1 MPIDDKKDLQNTAV
15 ATMNL
20 KEMDTSDL
28 IDLAAAKKA
37 KADFAAVECNIVTA
51 EIQDRVLHYLDD
63 RHIKFTERAGTGRTV
78 VSVTVAQTVDILN
91 YPQLRSLLGTELADE
106 KVSIKKPEVKY
117 DIDKLFKQALTAI
130 ILDDYERNMTI
141 EDVLDKAG
149 WCADDPKKKASLLK
163 KLKGEYKAD
172 KKTVLAALN
181 MTEDDIDIDTELY
194 LIYQIH
200 NWQLI
205 TEFFDEY
212 TFEETAEQIKRY
224 GTVNETVKVGIK
236 I

>member
-78 VSVTVAQTVDILN
+78 VSVTVAQNVDILN
-91 YPQLRSLLGTELADE
+91 YPKIRNLLGAELADE

-163 KLKGEYKAD
+163 KLKVEYKAD

-194 LIYQIH
+194 LIYQIN
-200 NWQLI
+200 NWRLI
-205 TEFFDEY
+205 RAFFDED
-212 TFEETAEQIKRY
+212 TFEQTAAEIKRY
-224 GTVNETVKVGIK
+224 VTVNETVKVGIK

>member
-20 KEMDTSDL
+20 KDMDTSDL

-91 YPQLRSLLGTELADE
+91 YPQFRSLLGTELADE

-141 EDVLDKAG
+141 EDVLF
-149 WCADDPKKKASLLK
+149 L
-163 KLKGEYKAD
+163 
-172 KKTVLAALN
+172 
-181 MTEDDIDIDTELY
+181 
-194 LIYQIH
+194 
-200 NWQLI
+200 
-205 TEFFDEY
+205 
-212 TFEETAEQIKRY
+212 
-224 GTVNETVKVGIK
+224 
-236 I
+236 

>member
-78 VSVTVAQTVDILN
+78 VSVTVAQNVDILN
-91 YPQLRSLLGTELADE
+91 YPKIRNLLGAELADE

-194 LIYQIH
+194 LIYQIN
-200 NWQLI
+200 NWRLI
-205 TEFFDEY
+205 RAFFDED
-212 TFEETAEQIKRY
+212 TFEQTAAEIKRY
-224 GTVNETVKVGIK
+224 VTVNETVKVGIK

>member
-1 MPIDDKKDLQNTAV
+1 M
-15 ATMNL
+15 
-20 KEMDTSDL
+20 
-28 IDLAAAKKA
+28 
-37 KADFAAVECNIVTA
+37 
-51 EIQDRVLHYLDD
+51 LHYLDD

-78 VSVTVAQTVDILN
+78 VSVTVAQNVDILN
-91 YPQLRSLLGTELADE
+91 YPQLRNLLGTELADE

-149 WCADDPKKKASLLK
+149 WCADDPKKKTSLLK

-205 TEFFDEY
+205 TAFFDEE
-212 TFEETAEQIKRY
+212 TFDETAEQIKRY
-224 GTVNETVKVGIK
+224 VTVNETVKVGIK

>member
-78 VSVTVAQTVDILN
+78 VSVTVAQNVDILN
-91 YPQLRSLLGTELADE
+91 YPKIRNLLGAELADE
-106 KVSIKKPEVKY
+106 KVSIKKPDVKY

-194 LIYQIH
+194 LIYQIN
-200 NWQLI
+200 NWRLI
-205 TEFFDEY
+205 RAFFDED
-212 TFEETAEQIKRY
+212 TFEQTAAEIKRY
-224 GTVNETVKVGIK
+224 VTVNETVKVGIK

>member
-1 MPIDDKKDLQNTAV
+1 MPIDVKKDLQNTAV

-205 TEFFDEY
+205 AAFFDEE

-224 GTVNETVKVGIK
+224 VTVNETVKVGIK

>member
-1 MPIDDKKDLQNTAV
+1 MPINDKKDLQNTAV

-37 KADFAAVECNIVTA
+37 KADFAAAECNVVTA

-91 YPQLRSLLGTELADE
+91 YPQFRSLLGTELADE

-205 TEFFDEY
+205 AAFFDEE

-224 GTVNETVKVGIK
+224 VTVNETVKVGIK

>member
-63 RHIKFTERAGTGRTV
+63 RHIKFTERAGTGRNV
-78 VSVTVAQTVDILN
+78 VSVTVAQNMDILN
-91 YPQLRSLLGTELADE
+91 YPKIRNLLGAELADE

-194 LIYQIH
+194 LIYQIN
-200 NWQLI
+200 NWRLI
-205 TEFFDEY
+205 RAFFDED
-212 TFEETAEQIKRY
+212 TFEQTAAEIKRY
-224 GTVNETVKVGIK
+224 VTVNETVKVGIK

>member
-20 KEMDTSDL
+20 KDMDTSDL

-91 YPQLRSLLGTELADE
+91 YPQFRSLLGRELADE

-194 LIYQIH
+194 LIYQIN
-200 NWQLI
+200 NWRLI
-205 TEFFDEY
+205 RAFFDED
-212 TFEETAEQIKRY
+212 TFEQTAAEIKRY
-224 GTVNETVKVGIK
+224 VTVNETVKVGIK

>member
-1 MPIDDKKDLQNTAV
+1 MPINDKKDLQNTAV

-37 KADFAAVECNIVTA
+37 KADFAAAECNVVTA

-78 VSVTVAQTVDILN
+78 VSVTVAQNVDILN

-205 TEFFDEY
+205 AAFFDEE

-224 GTVNETVKVGIK
+224 VTVNETVKVGIK

>member
-91 YPQLRSLLGTELADE
+91 YQQFRNLLGTELADE
-106 KVSIKKPEVKY
+106 KISIKKPEVKY

-130 ILDDYERNMTI
+130 ILDDYERNMTV

-200 NWQLI
+200 NWKLI
-205 TEFFDEY
+205 TAFFDEA
-212 TFEETAEQIKRY
+212 TFEQTAAEIKRY
-224 GTVNETVKVGIK
+224 VTVNETVKVGIK

>member
-1 MPIDDKKDLQNTAV
+1 MPIDNKKDLQNTAV

-78 VSVTVAQTVDILN
+78 VSVTVAQNVDILN
-91 YPQLRSLLGTELADE
+91 YPKIRNLLGAELADE

-194 LIYQIH
+194 LIYQIN
-200 NWQLI
+200 NWRLI
-205 TEFFDEY
+205 RAFFDED
-212 TFEETAEQIKRY
+212 TFEQTAAEIKRY
-224 GTVNETVKVGIK
+224 VTVNETVKVGIK

>member
-63 RHIKFTERAGTGRTV
+63 RHIKFTERAGTGRNV
-78 VSVTVAQTVDILN
+78 VSVTVAQNVDILN
-91 YPQLRSLLGTELADE
+91 YPKIRNLLGAELADE

-194 LIYQIH
+194 LIYQIN
-200 NWQLI
+200 NWRLI
-205 TEFFDEY
+205 RAFFDED
-212 TFEETAEQIKRY
+212 TFEQTAAEIKRY
-224 GTVNETVKVGIK
+224 VTVNETVKVGIK

>member
-51 EIQDRVLHYLDD
+51 EIQNRVLHYLDD

-78 VSVTVAQTVDILN
+78 VSVTVAQNVDILN
-91 YPQLRSLLGTELADE
+91 YPKIRNLLGAELADE

-194 LIYQIH
+194 LIYQIN
-200 NWQLI
+200 NWRLI
-205 TEFFDEY
+205 RAFFDED
-212 TFEETAEQIKRY
+212 TFEQTAAEIKRY
-224 GTVNETVKVGIK
+224 VTVNETVKVGIK

>member
-78 VSVTVAQTVDILN
+78 VAVTVAQTVDILN
-91 YPQLRSLLGTELADE
+91 YPQFRNLLGTELVDE
-106 KVSIKKPEVKY
+106 KVCIKKPEVKY

-205 TEFFDEY
+205 TAFFEEE

-224 GTVNETVKVGIK
+224 VTVNETVKVGIK

>member
-1 MPIDDKKDLQNTAV
+1 MPINDKKDLQNTAV

-37 KADFAAVECNIVTA
+37 KADFAAAECNVVTA

-91 YPQLRSLLGTELADE
+91 YPQFRSLLGTELADE

-130 ILDDYERNMTI
+130 ILDDYERNMTV

-181 MTEDDIDIDTELY
+181 MTEDDIDMTRSCI
-194 LIYQIH
+194 
-200 NWQLI
+200 
-205 TEFFDEY
+205 
-212 TFEETAEQIKRY
+212 
-224 GTVNETVKVGIK
+224 
-236 I
+236 

>member
-37 KADFAAVECNIVTA
+37 KADFATVECNIVTA

-106 KVSIKKPEVKY
+106 KVCIKKPEVKY

-130 ILDDYERNMTI
+130 ILDDYERHMTI

-149 WCADDPKKKASLLK
+149 WCADDQKKKASLLK

-205 TEFFDEY
+205 AAFFDEE

-224 GTVNETVKVGIK
+224 VTVNETVKVGIK